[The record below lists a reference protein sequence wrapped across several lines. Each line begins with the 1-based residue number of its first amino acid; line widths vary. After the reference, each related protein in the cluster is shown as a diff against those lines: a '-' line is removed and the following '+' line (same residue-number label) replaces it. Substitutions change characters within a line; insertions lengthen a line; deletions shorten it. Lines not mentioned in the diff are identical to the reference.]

1 MEWFYMKK
9 FDNFCKALNN
19 LEEGTKLT
27 EPYSVVEQAG
37 IAGLFEICFEQS
49 WKLMKEVLEQHG
61 RFDEKIGSPRS
72 IIKIAYQSGM
82 IDNSDVW
89 LSLLESQNI
98 LSHTYSDAE
107 SLAIIRK
114 INSDYISV
122 LEDLRAEI
130 ENNWLPGLTES

>member
-1 MEWFYMKK
+1 MKK

-82 IDNSDVW
+82 IDNRATSGSACLNPVIF
-89 LSLLESQNI
+89 SPTRTAMQNR
-98 LSHTYSDAE
+98 LQSYGRS
-107 SLAIIRK
+107 IRTMSPFLK
-114 INSDYISV
+114 TLKPRSRITGCLN
-122 LEDLRAEI
+122 
-130 ENNWLPGLTES
+130 

>member
-82 IDNSDVW
+82 IDNRATSGSACLNPVIF
-89 LSLLESQNI
+89 SPTRTAMQNRLQSYGRSI
-98 LSHTYSDAE
+98 QT
-107 SLAIIRK
+107 
-114 INSDYISV
+114 ISPF
-122 LEDLRAEI
+122 LKTLKQRSRITGCLD
-130 ENNWLPGLTES
+130 